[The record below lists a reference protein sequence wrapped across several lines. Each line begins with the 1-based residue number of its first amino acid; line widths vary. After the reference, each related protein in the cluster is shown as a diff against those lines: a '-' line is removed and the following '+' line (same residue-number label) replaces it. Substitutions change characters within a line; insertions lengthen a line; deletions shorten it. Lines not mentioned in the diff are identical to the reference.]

1 MTLLPLIHADFLK
14 LRRRRGLVAVVALL
28 TIGATLISNTIIEI
42 LHLVNSTAHGPAGG
56 VTMLGHQAF
65 AVGAL
70 GAVAAAVVGAVAGAG
85 DLEAGVYRDLVVT
98 GRSRL
103 ALYASRIPAG
113 LMFLLPFAAAAYAI
127 EAVVSVV
134 LAGYHPAPSASLLVT
149 TGLWVL
155 LKVVFTYLVALALAA
170 AIASRSYTIGIVL
183 AWTLAVTPLLAGIAA
198 LGWVRKLVPGVAIDA
213 LQPAALG
220 TSARQGASIPM
231 STAAVVAV
239 LLLWTVAAI
248 GIGAARD
255 TARDV

>member
-1 MTLLPLIHADFLK
+1 MTLALVSADLLK

-28 TIGATLISNTIIEI
+28 TVGAIAISNAIIEL
-42 LHLVNSTAHGPAGG
+42 LHLVDATAHGPAGG

-65 AVGAL
+65 TIGAL
-70 GAVAAAVVGAVAGAG
+70 GAVAAAVVGAVTGAG

-103 ALYASRIPAG
+103 ALYLSRLPAG
-113 LMFLLPFAAAAYAI
+113 LMFLLPFVAAAYAV
-127 EAVVSVV
+127 EAVVSVAF
-134 LAGYHPAPSASLLVT
+134 AGYHPAPGVSLLVT
-149 TGLWVL
+149 TGLWTL
-155 LKVVFTYLVALALAA
+155 LKVVFTYLVAVALAA

-183 AWTLAVTPLLAGIAA
+183 AWTLAVTPLLASISA
-198 LGWVRKLVPGVAIDA
+198 LGWVRKLVPGVAMDA

-220 TSARQGASIPM
+220 QSARQGLAIPM

-239 LLLWTVAAI
+239 LIVWTAAAL